1 MLTSA
6 KISVIIYKY
15 MILNKYSEFHCYRA
29 AIEVRTSEV
38 TIFKSELISGILHYG
53 CLPLSLSAVPSYLR
67 LSCKL
72 VPVVFRKA

>member
-29 AIEVRTSEV
+29 AIEVRTSEA
-38 TIFKSELISGILHYG
+38 IDLLKS
-53 CLPLSLSAVPSYLR
+53 
-67 LSCKL
+67 
-72 VPVVFRKA
+72 